1 MSISHQSALD
11 CSARQMELL
20 AKSSDLA
27 GWDTGSTSSA
37 AALLEEAA
45 AINFDVNSLAESHL
59 EGSWNSARGA

>member
-37 AALLEEAA
+37 AALLEEAPGPP
-45 AINFDVNSLAESHL
+45 VK
-59 EGSWNSARGA
+59 